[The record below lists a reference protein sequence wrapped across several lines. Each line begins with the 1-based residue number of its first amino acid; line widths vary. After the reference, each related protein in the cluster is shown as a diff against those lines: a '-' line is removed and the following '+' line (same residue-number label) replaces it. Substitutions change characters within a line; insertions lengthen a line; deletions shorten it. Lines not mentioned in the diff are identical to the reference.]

1 MHIVRDIQA
10 LDAFPGAAL
19 VPTMGA
25 LHEGHRS
32 LTRMAVASGRPTV
45 VSIFVNPAQFA
56 PGEDL
61 DTYPRTLERDIA
73 QCAADG
79 AHAVF
84 APSTAAVYPPGEPP
98 WTPPLPAVAT
108 DPGLED
114 GHRPHFFAGVCTVVA
129 RLFDI
134 VRPTEAFFGEKD
146 WQQLRVVTDL
156 VETHRDR
163 WPGLSVAAGPT
174 IREEDG
180 LAMSSRNVFLNASS
194 RTRALA
200 LHRALSRADEG
211 EAAMRRVLEASGLEV
226 DYAVV
231 RDAETLGPPVAG
243 RDRRALIAATLDG
256 TRLIDNA
263 AVA

>member
-1 MHIVRDIQA
+1 M
-10 LDAFPGAAL
+10 
-19 VPTMGA
+19 
-25 LHEGHRS
+25 
-32 LTRMAVASGRPTV
+32 
-45 VSIFVNPAQFA
+45 
-56 PGEDL
+56 
-61 DTYPRTLERDIA
+61 
-73 QCAADG
+73 
-79 AHAVF
+79 
-84 APSTAAVYPPGEPP
+84 
-98 WTPPLPAVAT
+98 
-108 DPGLED
+108 
-114 GHRPHFFAGVCTVVA
+114 CTVVA